1 MLSKWNDTEA
11 AEALRKWGPRWG
23 EVLALRVYSSRLLG
37 REPSLVLHGGGNTSA
52 KGTAREI
59 SGAETPVLWVKGSG
73 WDLAAIEPEGFPA
86 CRMDPLLAC
95 LALEKLTDEDMV
107 KALRSQMLDPT
118 SPAPSVEALLHA
130 FLPGRVVDH
139 THADAV
145 LAVVDQPDGA
155 ARAREVWGADVLL
168 VPYVMPGFLLARRV
182 AELGDRVQGKTVM
195 ILEQHGIFTW
205 GKDARESY
213 DRMIDAVTR
222 AEEYIA
228 GRKVR
233 SVPPGTKTDTAM
245 PVVASGSPERRRLEH
260 NRLSPIVRGALAR
273 AEEGGRFVLDWR
285 DEPEIL
291 ALAARPDAREL
302 AGIGPMT
309 PDHVLRTKP
318 VPAWL
323 GGIGDDLS
331 VARTV
336 VEAELS
342 RYGRWYADYF
352 AANAPRYGG
361 ALTRLDRLPRILL
374 CPSLGALTIGKT
386 LEEAK
391 IAGDI
396 YSHTAKVILDAIA
409 LGRYAPVSHADL
421 FDVEYWSL
429 EQAKLKVKA
438 AAAGPLV
445 RRIALVTGGARGIGF
460 ATAEHFLELG
470 AHVLLSDVDEA
481 ALADAAERLAKRFG
495 KRVGACRADVT
506 EPDEC
511 VRLVGAAVT
520 AFGGLDIVVS
530 NAGNAPS
537 GLLHTQ
543 SGEEKLRRS
552 LELNL
557 LGHQYVAHAACD
569 VMLAQGIG
577 GCLLFNASKSAFNP
591 GKEFGPYAVPK
602 AAVLALMRQYA
613 VDLGAQGI
621 RSNAVNADRIR
632 TALLD
637 AIVEER
643 SRARGVSPDEYF
655 RDNLL
660 HRETTAQDVARAFAY
675 LAGAEATSGAVVTV
689 DGGNA
694 AAFPR

>member
-1 MLSKWNDTEA
+1 MRSKWNDEDA
-11 AEALRKWGPRWG
+11 AEALRKWGPLFG

-59 SGAETPVLWVKGSG
+59 SGAEASVLWVKGSG

-86 CRMDPLLAC
+86 CRMGPLLAC

-130 FLPGRVVDH
+130 FLPGRFVDH

-145 LAVVDQPDGA
+145 LAIVDQPDGA
-155 ARAREVWGADVLL
+155 ARAREVWGTEVLL

-182 AELGDRVQGKTVM
+182 AELGDRVQGKAVM

-205 GKDARESY
+205 GESARESY

-222 AEEYIA
+222 AEDYIA
-228 GRKVR
+228 RQQARPAPSGAK
-233 SVPPGTKTDTAM
+233 PDTAI
-245 PVVASGSPERRRLEH
+245 SGRRRLEQ

-291 ALAARPDAREL
+291 ALAGRPDSREL
-302 AGIGPMT
+302 SRIGPMT

-323 GGIGDDLS
+323 GEIGDQAS
-331 VARTV
+331 VATAQ

-342 RYGRWYADYF
+342 RYGEWYSDYF

-361 ALTRLDRLPRILL
+361 SLTRLDRLPRVFL
-374 CPSLGALTIGKT
+374 CPGLGALTVGKT

-396 YSHTAKVILDAIA
+396 YSHTAKVILDATA

-438 AAAGPLV
+438 AAAGPFV

-470 AHVLLSDVDEA
+470 AHVLLSDADEA
-481 ALADAAERLAKRFG
+481 ALADGAARLGKRFG
-495 KRVGACRADVT
+495 KRVGAFRADVT
-506 EPDEC
+506 KPDEC
-511 VRLVGAAVT
+511 THLVGAAVT

-537 GLLHTQ
+537 GLLHTKN
-543 SGEEKLRRS
+543 GEEKLRRS

-569 VMLAQGIG
+569 VLLAQGIG

-613 VDLGAQGI
+613 VDLGSQGI

-637 AIVEER
+637 GIVEER
-643 SRARGVSPDEYF
+643 ARARGISPDEYF

-660 HRETTAQDVARAFAY
+660 HRETTAQDVARAFAF
-675 LAGAEATSGAVVTV
+675 LAGAEATSGSVVTV

>member
-1 MLSKWNDTEA
+1 MRSKWNDADA
-11 AEALRKWGPRWG
+11 ADALRQWGPRWG
-23 EVLALRVYSSRLLG
+23 EDLALRVYSSRLLG

-59 SGAETPVLWVKGSG
+59 TGLDASVIWVKGSG

-86 CRMDPLLAC
+86 CRMEPLLAC
-95 LALEKLTDEDMV
+95 LALERLSDEDMV

-118 SPAPSVEALLHA
+118 SPSPSVEALLHA

-155 ARAREVWGADVLL
+155 DRAREVWGSEVLL

-182 AELGDRVQGKTVM
+182 AELADRVRGRAVM
-195 ILEQHGIFTW
+195 VLEQHGIFTW
-205 GKDARESY
+205 GDSARESY

-228 GRKVR
+228 RKSAR
-233 SVPPGTKTDTAM
+233 SSFVPGKDPTIS
-245 PVVASGSPERRRLEH
+245 VVSSEAEGQARRVLQR
-260 NRLSPIVRGALAR
+260 RLSPLVRGALGR
-273 AEEGGRFVLDWR
+273 AQEGGRFVLDWR

-291 ALAARPDAREL
+291 RLAARHDARAL
-302 AGIGPMT
+302 SQIGPMT

-323 GGIGDDLS
+323 GAVGADP
-331 VARTV
+331 ARAP
-336 VEAELS
+336 VEVETELS
-342 RYGRWYADYF
+342 RYGTWYEGYF
-352 AANAPRYGG
+352 AENATRYGG
-361 ALTRLDRLPRILL
+361 SLTRLDRVPRVLL
-374 CPSLGALTIGKT
+374 CPGVGALTLGKT

-396 YSHTAKVILDAIA
+396 YAHTAKVILDATS
-409 LGRYAPVSHADL
+409 LGRYAPVTHADL

-438 AAAGPLV
+438 ASPGPLA
-445 RRIALVTGGARGIGF
+445 RRIALVTGAARGIGL
-460 ATAEHFLELG
+460 ATAEHFLTLG
-470 AHVLLSDVDEA
+470 AHVLLSDSDEGALSIA
-481 ALADAAERLAKRFG
+481 AGKLAKRFG
-495 KRVGACRADVT
+495 LRVAASPADVT
-506 EPDEC
+506 NPEAC
-511 VRLVGAAVT
+511 VRLVGAVVD
-520 AFGGLDIVVS
+520 AFGGLDVVVS
-530 NAGNAPS
+530 NAGTAPS
-537 GLLHTQ
+537 GLLHTVE
-543 SGEEKLRRS
+543 GEAALRRS

-569 VMLAQGIG
+569 VMLAQGLG

-602 AAVLALMRQYA
+602 AALLALMRQYA
-613 VDLGAQGI
+613 VDLGGQGI
-621 RSNAVNADRIR
+621 RANAVNADRIR

-637 AIVEER
+637 GLVEAR
-643 SRARGVSPDEYF
+643 ARARGISPDEYF

-660 HRETTAQDVARAFAY
+660 HRETTALDVARAFAY
-675 LAGAEATSGAVVTV
+675 LAEAEATSGAVITV

>member
-1 MLSKWNDTEA
+1 MRSKWNEA
-11 AEALRKWGPRWG
+11 DAADALRKWGPRWG
-23 EVLALRVYSSRLLG
+23 DILALRVYSSRLLG

-52 KGTAREI
+52 KGSAREI
-59 SGAETPVLWVKGSG
+59 SGAEASVLWVKGSG

-86 CRMDPLLAC
+86 CRMEPLLAC

-130 FLPGRVVDH
+130 FLPGRFVDH

-155 ARAREVWGADVLL
+155 ARAREVWGTEVLL

-182 AELGDRVQGKTVM
+182 AELGERVQGKAVM

-205 GKDARESY
+205 GESARESY

-222 AEEYIA
+222 AEDYIA
-228 GRKVR
+228 RQRAR
-233 SVPPGTKTDTAM
+233 SAPSGAATTA
-245 PVVASGSPERRRLEH
+245 VAGGSAERRRLEQ

-273 AEEGGRFVLDWR
+273 AADGGRFVLDWR

-291 ALAARPDAREL
+291 SLAGRPDSREL
-302 AGIGPMT
+302 SRIGPMT

-323 GGIGDDLS
+323 GGIDDDPV
-331 VARTV
+331 VATAN
-336 VEAELS
+336 VETELA
-342 RYGRWYADYF
+342 RYGEWYAAYF

-361 ALTRLDRLPRILL
+361 SLTRLDRLPRVFL
-374 CPSLGALTIGKT
+374 CPGLGALTVGKT
-386 LEEAK
+386 LEEAQ

-396 YSHTAKVILDAIA
+396 YAHTAKVILDATS

-438 AAAGPLV
+438 AGAGPLV

-470 AHVLLSDVDEA
+470 AHVLVSDADEA
-481 ALADAAERLAKRFG
+481 ALAEGAARLAKRFG
-495 KRVGACRADVT
+495 KRVGAFRADVT
-506 EPDEC
+506 KPDEC
-511 VRLVGAAVT
+511 ARLAAAAVT

-537 GLLHTQ
+537 GLLHTR
-543 SGEEKLRRS
+543 SGEERLRRS

-569 VMLAQGIG
+569 VFLAQGIG

-591 GKEFGPYAVPK
+591 GKEFGPYAIPK
-602 AAVLALMRQYA
+602 AALLALMRQYA
-613 VDLGAQGI
+613 VDLGPQGI

-637 AIVEER
+637 GLVEER
-643 SRARGVSPDEYF
+643 ARARGISPDEYF

-660 HRETTAQDVARAFAY
+660 HRETTAEDVAQAFAF